1 LIIAENHSN
10 VTCSYCYVYRL
21 IHGIDALA
29 RSSIKTERASAAFV
43 AVFARNESIS
53 SLSDEL
59 WVDNQHISSDS
70 LVWGKDSS
78 LMKIRM
84 WIHSID
90 VLANTE
96 RVLYASSTVF
106 ARNGWISALSDEPWL
121 YESFWKKKKK
131 CFHPNLNFYEKIRFD
146 QKLFLGER
154 KKFLKKKNVIFIIW
168 QICNF

>member
-1 LIIAENHSN
+1 MIIAENHSN

-96 RVLYASSTVF
+96 RVLYASSAVF
-106 ARNGWISALSDEPWL
+106 ARNGGISALSDEPWL

-131 CFHPNLNFYEKIRFD
+131 MFSSKFKFLWKNKVRS
-146 QKLFLGER
+146 KTFLGWE
-154 KKFLKKKNVIFIIW
+154 
-168 QICNF
+168 